1 MMKETRIAVDAMGGD
16 GGPKVIMP
24 SIKDFLSDNNEVNI
38 DVYGDQ
44 EKISR
49 YLGIFDKTVVNER
62 LKIIHTSEE
71 VLSEDSPSHAL
82 RHKKNSSMSMAIQSV
97 KDKKAQACVS
107 AGNTGALMAISRF
120 ILGTL
125 DGIDRPAIESMLPS
139 LSGHTHVLDLGANI
153 DCKSEH
159 LYQFAVM
166 GSVLSM
172 VLDEKVNP
180 SVGLLNVGEEN
191 IKGNIQVKEA
201 HDLLQNKKLNYVGFV
216 EGDDIFC
223 GNIDVIV
230 CDGFVGNIALKTSEG
245 IAKFISSKLKD
256 EFKKNMFTKMAGIS
270 SMKVLNSFKKVVDP
284 RGYNGASLLG
294 LKGIIIK
301 SHGGADSFAFH
312 NSLEIALKEL
322 KKDVPSCIDKKLKEI
337 LG

>member
-1 MMKETRIAVDAMGGD
+1 
-16 GGPKVIMP
+16 
-24 SIKDFLSDNNEVNI
+24 
-38 DVYGDQ
+38 
-44 EKISR
+44 
-49 YLGIFDKTVVNER
+49 
-62 LKIIHTSEE
+62 
-71 VLSEDSPSHAL
+71 
-82 RHKKNSSMSMAIQSV
+82 MSMAIQSV
-97 KDKKAQACVS
+97 KNERTQACVS

-125 DGIDRPAIESMLPS
+125 EGIDRPAIESMLPS
-139 LSGHTHVLDLGANI
+139 LNGHTHVLDLGANI
-153 DCKSEH
+153 DCKAEH

-172 VLDEKVNP
+172 ILDEKENP
-180 SVGLLNVGEEN
+180 TVGLLNVGAET

-201 HDLLQNKKLNYVGFV
+201 HDLLKNKKLNYVGFV

-223 GNIDVIV
+223 GNIDVVV

-256 EFKKNMFTKMAGIS
+256 EYSKNVFTKIAGIS
-270 SMKVLNSFKKVVDP
+270 SIKVLNSFKKVVDP
-284 RGYNGASLLG
+284 RRYNGASLLG

-301 SHGGADSFAFH
+301 SHGGADSFAF
-312 NSLEIALKEL
+312 NSSLEIALKEVN
-322 KKDVPSCIDKKLKEI
+322 KDVPSCIDKKLKEI

>member
-16 GGPKVIMP
+16 GGPEIIMP
-24 SIKDFLSDNNEVNI
+24 SVKDFLLENREVKI
-38 DVYGDQ
+38 DVYGD
-44 EKISR
+44 EKIISKYLSLFDSDISR
-49 YLGIFDKTVVNER
+49 N
-62 LKIIHTSEE
+62 LKIIHTDEK

-82 RHKKNSSMSMAIQSV
+82 RHKKNSSMSMAIKSV
-97 KDKKAQACVS
+97 KDKNAQACVS

-139 LSGHTHVLDLGANI
+139 LNGHTHVLDLGANI
-153 DCKSEH
+153 DSKAQH

-166 GSVLSM
+166 GSALSS
-172 VLDEKVNP
+172 VLDEKENP
-180 SVGLLNVGEEN
+180 SVGLLNVGEET
-191 IKGNIQVKEA
+191 IKGNTQVKEA
-201 HDLLQNKKLNYVGFV
+201 HDLLLTSKLNYVGFV

-245 IAKFISSKLKD
+245 TAKFISSKLKD
-256 EFKKNMFTKMAGIS
+256 EFKKNIFTKIAGIL
-270 SMKVLNSFKKVVDP
+270 SMKVLNSFKKVADP
-284 RGYNGASLLG
+284 RKYNGASLLG
-294 LKGIIIK
+294 LKGIIVK
-301 SHGGADSFAFH
+301 SHGGADSFAFN
-312 NSLEIALKEL
+312 NSLKIALKEVN
-322 KKDVPSCIDKKLKEI
+322 KDVPTCIDKKLKEI

>member
-1 MMKETRIAVDAMGGD
+1 MTKETRIAVDAMGGD
-16 GGPKVIMP
+16 GGPKIIMP
-24 SIKDFLSDNNEVNI
+24 SVKEFLLANE
-38 DVYGDQ
+38 DVKVDLYGDK
-44 EKISR
+44 KIISNF
-49 YLGIFDKTVVNER
+49 LDIFDSQL
-62 LKIIHTSEE
+62 LKNIEIIHTDEK

-82 RHKKNSSMSMAIQSV
+82 RHKKKSSMSLAIQSV
-97 KDKKAQACVS
+97 KDNKAQACVS

-153 DCKSEH
+153 GCKAEH

-166 GSVLSM
+166 GSVLAM
-172 VLDEKVNP
+172 VLDENP
-180 SVGLLNVGEEN
+180 NPTVGLLNVGEES
-191 IKGNIQVKEA
+191 IKGNPQVKEA
-201 HDLLQNKKLNYVGFV
+201 NDLLLNSKLNYVGFV

-223 GNIDVIV
+223 GDIDVIV

-245 IAKFISSKLKD
+245 IAKFISSKLKS
-256 EFKKNMFTKMAGIS
+256 EFKKSIFTKMAGLS
-270 SMKVLNSFKKVVDP
+270 SAKVLNSFKKVVDP
-284 RGYNGASLLG
+284 RRYNGASLLG

-301 SHGGADSFAFH
+301 SHGGADSFAFN
-312 NSLEIALKEL
+312 NSLQIALKEV
-322 KKDVPSCIDKKLKEI
+322 KKDVPKCIDTKLREI

>member
-1 MMKETRIAVDAMGGD
+1 MTKETIIAVDAMGGD
-16 GGPKVIMP
+16 GGPKIIMP
-24 SIKDFLSDNNEVNI
+24 SLREFILENKDIRIKVFGDKDILSEHSKNFEEYIASQV
-38 DVYGDQ
+38 
-44 EKISR
+44 E
-49 YLGIFDKTVVNER
+49 
-62 LKIIHTSEE
+62 IIHTKEK
-71 VLSEDSPSHAL
+71 VLSDDSPSHAL
-82 RHKKNSSMSMAIQSV
+82 RHKKKSSMSMAIQAV
-97 KDKKAQACVS
+97 KNNEASACVS

-139 LSGHTHVLDLGANI
+139 LNGHTHVLDLGANV

-172 VLDEKVNP
+172 ILDDKDNP
-180 SVGLLNVGEEN
+180 SVGLLNVGQEV

-201 HDLLQNKKLNYVGFV
+201 HDLLKSSTLNYVGFV

-230 CDGFVGNIALKTSEG
+230 CDGFIGNIALKTSEG
-245 IAKFISSKLKD
+245 IAKFISSTLKE
-256 EFKKNMFTKMAGIS
+256 EFKKNVFTKIAGIS
-270 SMKVLNSFKKVVDP
+270 SAKVLNSFKKVVDP
-284 RGYNGASLLG
+284 RRYNGASLIG
-294 LKGIIIK
+294 LKGIIVK
-301 SHGGADSFAFH
+301 SHGGADSFAFN
-312 NSLEIALKEL
+312 NSLKIALKEV
-322 KKDVPSCIDKKLKEI
+322 KKDVPTCINKKLKEI

>member
-1 MMKETRIAVDAMGGD
+1 MTKETIIAVDAMGGD
-16 GGPKVIMP
+16 GGPKIIMP
-24 SIKDFLSDNNEVNI
+24 SLREFILENKDIRIKVFGDKDILSEHSKNFEEYIASQV
-38 DVYGDQ
+38 
-44 EKISR
+44 E
-49 YLGIFDKTVVNER
+49 
-62 LKIIHTSEE
+62 IIHTKEK
-71 VLSEDSPSHAL
+71 VLSDDSPSHAL
-82 RHKKNSSMSMAIQSV
+82 RHKKKSSMSMAIQAV
-97 KDKKAQACVS
+97 KNNEASACVS

-139 LSGHTHVLDLGANI
+139 LNGHTHVLDLGANV
-153 DCKSEH
+153 DCKAEH

-172 VLDEKVNP
+172 ILDDKDNP
-180 SVGLLNVGEEN
+180 SVGLLNVGQEV

-201 HDLLQNKKLNYVGFV
+201 HDLLKSSTLNYVGFV

-230 CDGFVGNIALKTSEG
+230 CDGFIGNIALKTSEG
-245 IAKFISSKLKD
+245 IAKFISSTLKD
-256 EFKKNMFTKMAGIS
+256 EFKKNVFTKIAGIS
-270 SMKVLNSFKKVVDP
+270 STKVLNSFKKVIDP
-284 RGYNGASLLG
+284 RRYNGASLIG

-301 SHGGADSFAFH
+301 SHGGADSFAFN
-312 NSLEIALKEL
+312 NSLKIALKEVN
-322 KKDVPSCIDKKLKEI
+322 KDVPTCINKKLKEI